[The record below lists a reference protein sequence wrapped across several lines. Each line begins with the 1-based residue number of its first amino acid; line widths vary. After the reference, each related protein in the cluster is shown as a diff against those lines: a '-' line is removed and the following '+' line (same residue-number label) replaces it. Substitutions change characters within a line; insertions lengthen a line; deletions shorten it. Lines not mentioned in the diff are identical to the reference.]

1 VTAVLMN
8 IKKVVAVIVEGP
20 SEETALGSI
29 MTEFFQNDQIKFV
42 VVHGDIT
49 TDRRVNSNN
58 VIRKVNSLIMDEA
71 KKYGYKRNDFDR
83 IIHIVDSDGAYVPQ
97 ENIKY
102 VDVGKV
108 GYYTD
113 RIETNNVN
121 GIIAR
126 NIKKAEILYKLR
138 QTGRVN
144 GIPYRVYFNSC
155 NLEHVLYNQLKDFSA
170 QEKEDMAYDFA
181 DKYEGDVQ
189 GFIDFIS
196 SEEVAAQGSF
206 KESWSFLEQGVNSL
220 NRFSNMH
227 LIFVE

>member
-1 VTAVLMN
+1 MN
-8 IKKVVAVIVEGP
+8 LKKVVAVIVEGP
-20 SEETALGSI
+20 SDETALGTI

-49 TDRRVNSNN
+49 TDQWVDSNN
-58 VIRKVNSLIMDEA
+58 VVKKVNTLIMDEA
-71 KKYGYKRNDFDR
+71 KKYGYKRSDFEK
-83 IIHIVDSDGAYVPQ
+83 IIHIVDSDGVYVSG

-102 VDVGKV
+102 ADTSKV
-108 GYYTD
+108 QYYMD
-113 RIETNNVN
+113 RIETNNVD

-126 NIKKAEILYKLR
+126 NTKKAEVLYKLR
-138 QTGRVN
+138 QTGKVN

-155 NLEHVLYNQLKDFSA
+155 NLEHVLHNQLKDFSD

-196 SEEVAAQGSF
+196 SREVAVPGSF
-206 KESWSFLEQGVNSL
+206 KDSWSFLEQGVNSL

-227 LIFVE
+227 LIFAT